1 MERQTILHVDLETK
15 GTWTEEVAPELMESY
30 LGGRGV
36 AAALLWSAVG
46 PNADPLGPENPLIFA
61 PGALTGLSAPS
72 SGRTTV
78 TCKGPSTNL
87 YLKSS
92 MGGDWGAALRRAGY
106 EYLFVHGAASTPVYI
121 WIDGPTVQIRPA
133 DHLWGHD
140 VPETDHLVKE
150 ELGLHRAAVACIGP
164 AGEKLVKFAA
174 IMCSLYNAA
183 GRGGTGA
190 VMGAKRLKA
199 VVISGTHPLKA
210 ARDAQFKQLAKQAL
224 KALGEAPHAKRLFTY
239 GTSGTV
245 PAINE
250 LRAFPSYNFQRGYCE
265 GSYQISGPYL
275 IEGGYLQKRLACY
288 SCPVACHRFSAI
300 SSGPY
305 AGTASGGPEYESFS
319 ALGSGCGITDTEV
332 VIKANE
338 LCNSLGMDTI
348 SAGALV
354 QWAMECVERGALS
367 PAEVDGLDLRWGNG
381 EALVAL
387 LAKIAAREGVG
398 DLLADGVRE
407 AARRVGRGSERWA
420 IEAKGLE
427 QSRVETRCAKAYA
440 LAFAV
445 NPRGPDH
452 LHSQPIA
459 EFGVRPEQVSLIE
472 KITGDAR
479 YATPYMTEKRPE
491 IVRWH
496 EDCFAA
502 SDALGFCSFA
512 TTSIYA
518 VDPAMMAALFEAATD
533 LPMSEADLMLAGRR
547 IVTLEKC
554 FNVREG
560 ATRAD
565 DRLPWRLMYEES
577 PDRPGAINSPEELSG
592 MLDGYY
598 ALHGWDPST
607 SWPTRQTLESLGMK
621 VVAGEL
627 ARMGRLPEIT
637 ERTGA

>member
-1 MERQTILHVDLETK
+1 MEQRTVLHIDLET
-15 GTWTEEVAPELMESY
+15 GRAWTEPVAPELMEKY

-36 AAALLWSAVG
+36 AAEVLWSGVR
-46 PNADPLGPENPLIFA
+46 PHIDPLGPENPLIFA
-61 PGALTGLSAPS
+61 AGVLTGLGAACT
-72 SGRTTV
+72 GRSTV
-78 TCKGPSTNL
+78 TCKGPATGL

-106 EYLFVHGAASTPVYI
+106 DYVVVHKCSQKPVYI
-121 WIDGPTVQIRPA
+121 WINGSTVQVRPA
-133 DHLWGHD
+133 EHLWGLG
-140 VPETDHLVKE
+140 VPDTDRRLKEETDCP
-150 ELGLHRAAVACIGP
+150 RASVACIGP
-164 AGEKLVKFAA
+164 AGENLVKFAA
-174 IMCSLYNAA
+174 VMCSLYNAA
-183 GRGGTGA
+183 GRGGAGA

-199 VVISGTHPLKA
+199 VVISGQGSPQP
-210 ARDAQFKQLAKQAL
+210 ARKDEFRRLGREVLEAL
-224 KALGEAPHAKRLFTY
+224 MAAPHAKRLRTY

-265 GSYQISGPYL
+265 DAYHISGPYL
-275 IEGGYLQKRLACY
+275 LEGGYLKKRIACY
-288 SCPVACHRFSAI
+288 SCPVACHRFSALT
-300 SSGPY
+300 SGPY
-305 AGTASGGPEYESFS
+305 AGTSSGGPEYETFS
-319 ALGSGCGITDTEV
+319 ALGGGCGITDIEV

-338 LCNSLGMDTI
+338 LCNTLGMDTI
-348 SAGALV
+348 SAGAVV
-354 QWAMECVERGALS
+354 QWAMECVEREALS
-367 PAEVDGLDLRWGNG
+367 RDEIDGLDLRWGG
-381 EALVAL
+381 GDALIAL
-387 LAKIAAREGVG
+387 LPRIALRQGLG

-407 AARRVGRGSERWA
+407 AARRVGRGSEKWA
-420 IEAKGLE
+420 VEAKGLE
-427 QSRVETRCAKAYA
+427 QSRVETRSAKSYA

-459 EFGVRPEQVSLIE
+459 EFGVRPEQVRLIE

-479 YATPYMTEKRPE
+479 YANPYITEKRPA

-502 SDALGFCSFA
+502 TDALGFCSFA

-518 VDPAMMAALFEAATD
+518 VDPEMMARLYEAATGM
-533 LPMSEADLMLAGRR
+533 PMSEESLMVAGRR

-565 DRLPWRLMYEES
+565 DRLPWRMMHEES
-577 PDRPGAINSPEELSG
+577 PDRPGAINSPAELDE

-598 ALHGWDPST
+598 SLHGWDLNT
-607 SWPTRQTLESLGMK
+607 SWPKRETLASLGMGDI
-621 VVAGEL
+621 AADLEQFD
-627 ARMGRLPEIT
+627 RLP
-637 ERTGA
+637 